1 MAPGYQLLE
10 ETVPIIGIWDDND
23 YGLNNGG
30 RRFTEKDLKRELW
43 LDFIGEPNDSERR
56 LQKGTPIYQDY
67 FLTKADLLVQVILL
81 DNRYDSDADSLL
93 FGSGDVLG
101 EDQWLWLDL
110 ALKRGMERKASMILI
125 GAGI

>member
-93 FGSGDVLG
+93 FGTGDVLG

-110 ALKRGMERKASMILI
+110 ALKRGMERKVSMILI

>member
-93 FGSGDVLG
+93 FGTGDVLG